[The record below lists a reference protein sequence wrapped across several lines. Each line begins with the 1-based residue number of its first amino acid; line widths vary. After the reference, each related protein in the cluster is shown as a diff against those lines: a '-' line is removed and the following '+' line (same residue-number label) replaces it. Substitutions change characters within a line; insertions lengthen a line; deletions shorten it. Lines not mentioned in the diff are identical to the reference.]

1 MGLLKFIEHNLP
13 YEWEVAA
20 KEQRCKR
27 DLCQRIYDAL
37 PPYFKGNH
45 LRDKDRLRR
54 AYACIRKLFQ
64 GELIHAIDVTN
75 TEIEKWKAI
84 SERVNQIKEECR

>member
-37 PPYFKGNH
+37 PPYFKGSIANNS
-45 LRDKDRLRR
+45 
-54 AYACIRKLFQ
+54 C
-64 GELIHAIDVTN
+64 
-75 TEIEKWKAI
+75 
-84 SERVNQIKEECR
+84 C